1 MYIASCL
8 HLSRTRIRLSPRS
21 LPPPLLFIL
30 DSEPFHDATH
40 IQDESP
46 PPSSVRTFWKCPNAY
61 AWRCVSEVTLSPGG
75 LTVQISHH
83 TLEGR
88 ATGSHQQTR

>member
-46 PPSSVRTFWKCPNAY
+46 PPPLLELSGNAQM
-61 AWRCVSEVTLSPGG
+61 LMPGG
-75 LTVQISHH
+75 VSP
-83 TLEGR
+83 R
-88 ATGSHQQTR
+88 